1 MTAGA
6 SVSDTAATRPADASL
21 LRVGSDGPPV
31 SARVTLARS
40 FWGRFRGLMG
50 RASLATDE
58 GLYLPVNSIHM
69 LFMRFPIDALFL
81 GASDGDGVRQ
91 VVAIRP
97 GLRPW
102 TGLVLPVSGAAGVVE
117 LPAGAVERA
126 GLSVGDAVRLVE
138 HPRP

>member
-1 MTAGA
+1 MTAEA
-6 SVSDTAATRPADASL
+6 SVPDTGATRTADASL
-21 LRVGSDGPPV
+21 VRAGSGDVPV
-31 SARVTLARS
+31 APRITMARS

-50 RASLATDE
+50 RASLEADE

-81 GASDGDGVRQ
+81 DAPDAAGVQR
-91 VVAIRP
+91 VVAVRP

-102 TGLVLPVSGAAGVVE
+102 AGLVMPVRGASSVVE

-126 GLSVGDAVRLVE
+126 GLAVGDAVRLVE
-138 HPRP
+138 HARG